1 MLERARHRFAH
12 RGLDIPTAQ
21 CKWADLPEHFGNQ
34 LFDIVLCWGNS
45 ISHCESLSALK
56 SSLQG
61 MAAVL
66 ARGGTLAVE
75 IRDWERLV
83 ATKPRFTVGQLRCH
97 DRRNVIPIYIWDV
110 QGMWRASRVD
120 ILFLELEGD
129 SVHYRSHELPMYP
142 IPYDDL
148 VKSLGDVGLQL
159 RGRQAAADEGRYVLL
174 ATKP

>member
-1 MLERARHRFAH
+1 M
-12 RGLDIPTAQ
+12 DTASTAL
-21 CKWADLPEHFGNQ
+21 KWADLPGHFGNQ

-45 ISHCESLSALK
+45 ISHCESLSALI

-61 MAAVL
+61 MAAAL

-97 DRRNVIPIYIWDV
+97 DQRNVIPTYIWDV
-110 QGMWRASRVD
+110 RGMWQASKVE
-120 ILFLELEGD
+120 ILFLELQGD